1 MSHYT
6 ATHQAFAPAGNPISR
21 FFSAIGNA
29 LVAMSTSNA
38 RVRQVEALQRL
49 SDEELEERG
58 LKRSEIARHVFHDVF
73 WA

>member
-6 ATHQAFAPAGNPISR
+6 ADHQAFAPSGNLISR
-21 FFSAIGNA
+21 FFSTIGNA
-29 LVAMSTSNA
+29 LVIMSTSNA
-38 RVRQVEALQRL
+38 RIRQVEALQRL

-58 LKRSEIARHVFHDVF
+58 LKRTDIARHVFHDVF

>member
-6 ATHQAFAPAGNPISR
+6 ADHQAFAPTGNPISR

-29 LVAMSTSNA
+29 LVSMSTSNA

-49 SDEELEERG
+49 SDEELKERN
-58 LKRSEIARHVFHDVF
+58 LKRSDIVRHVFQDAF
-73 WA
+73 WT